1 MHTILDQPPVG
12 ICGSGILNA
21 LGEMLEAGILDRR
34 GLFEPSLKGT
44 FVLVPA
50 AESGHGRDIIITRKD
65 VNEIQLAKAAIRGGI
80 ETLLASAGM
89 PAGELACVVVAGAFG
104 THLDLRSAIRV
115 GMFPDLPLER
125 FRQVGNAAGVGARQ
139 MLLSTTRRREAE
151 AILGRVEY
159 LELTVVPNFTRLYTN
174 SMYFPEPA

>member
-1 MHTILDQPPVG
+1 M
-12 ICGSGILNA
+12 
-21 LGEMLEAGILDRR
+21 
-34 GLFEPSLKGT
+34 KGT

-50 AESGHGRDIIITRKD
+50 AESGHGRDIVMTRKD

-89 PAGELACVVVAGAFG
+89 TAGELGMRGGGRRLWHAPGPAECHPGWHVPGPAAGA
-104 THLDLRSAIRV
+104 
-115 GMFPDLPLER
+115 LPPGGECR
-125 FRQVGNAAGVGARQ
+125 RGGGPADAA
-139 MLLSTTRRREAE
+139 LTTRRREAE

-174 SMYFPEPA
+174 SMYFSEPA